1 MNYEYFYG
9 KDDAEQYAFYR
20 IPKRLIT
27 GEEFQ
32 DDSTEAKLLYGLM
45 LDRLQ
50 LSIKTSGWTSR
61 ASYTSFTPS
70 KILCRICTAAI
81 RKRSRCSPSWRRRSA

>member
-1 MNYEYFYG
+1 MNFDYFYG

-32 DDSTEAKLLYGLM
+32 DLLDQSRNAALYSA
-45 LDRLQ
+45 DRLYP
-50 LSIKTSGWTSR
+50 L
-61 ASYTSFTPS
+61 
-70 KILCRICTAAI
+70 
-81 RKRSRCSPSWRRRSA
+81 

>member
-1 MNYEYFYG
+1 MNFDYFYG
-9 KDDAEQYAFYR
+9 KEDAEQYAFYR

-32 DDSTEAKLLYGLM
+32 DVSTEAKLLYGLM

-50 LSIKTSGWTSR
+50 LSIKNQWLDEQSR
-61 ASYTSFTPS
+61 VYISYT
-70 KILCRICTAAI
+70 CV
-81 RKRSRCSPSWRRRSA
+81 

>member
-1 MNYEYFYG
+1 MNFDYFYG
-9 KDDAEQYAFYR
+9 KEDAEQYAFYR

-32 DDSTEAKLLYGLM
+32 DVSTEAKLLYGLM

-50 LSIKTSGWTSR
+50 LSIKNQWLDEQSR
-61 ASYTSFTPS
+61 VYIIYT
-70 KILCRICTAAI
+70 CV
-81 RKRSRCSPSWRRRSA
+81 